1 MKINKFQI
9 PFINSE
15 FRYSQWYKCG
25 IKPLDFYLFTLI
37 ITALFSCT
45 KKEEKI
51 VVNTLFEKIPSTHS
65 KIDFSNNIY
74 EDEYM
79 NAFIYEYFYN
89 GAGIAVGDI
98 NNDGLDDI
106 YFTSNLE
113 TNRLYLNKGELKFQ
127 DITKPSQT
135 DGGEGWTTGT
145 NMVDINNDGLLDI
158 YVCKSGPFQKSKIL
172 ENELYINKGLDE
184 KGIPVFEEEAAK
196 YGLNDL
202 SYSIQSVFFDFDRDG
217 DLDMYLM
224 NHNPQTL
231 KEGILENEES
241 SKFSEIGDKF
251 YINENGKYLNK
262 TLEVGIFSN
271 QISYGLGVGVSDL
284 NLDGW
289 PDLYISNDYEE
300 HDYMYI
306 NQKNGTFKEV
316 VKKATKHIS
325 NFSMGNDIADFDNDG
340 YTDIMTL
347 DMVAE
352 DNYGIKTSM
361 ASMSVEK
368 FHDNVKA
375 GRHFQY
381 MYNTLQKHTS
391 YIDSTGTPF
400 YSEIGQIAGISNTDW
415 SWAPLFADFDNDG
428 NKDLFITN
436 GIKRD
441 FRNKDFFANMQA
453 FSKKNQDAFNNPEKL
468 KFLISKTPN
477 RPYKNYFYQNSGG
490 LKFKNT
496 SDIWLENNTKGYS
509 NGAVYTDL
517 DNDGDLDLVINN
529 VDEQATVLKNNSNL
543 LTNNNYLKLEF
554 KGLQNNTK
562 GIGTKA
568 ILYTNK
574 GQQVYENYTVRGYL
588 SSVSPKINI
597 GIPKNAQVDSLKI
610 IWPTGKT
617 ENIQIKDL
625 NKTYT
630 IQYDIASSN
639 LMEDSYLKN
648 RNSLFTQHNIS
659 TDFKH
664 IENIYNDYKH
674 QLLLPHKLSQFGPAI
689 AIGDV
694 NGDGTDDIYLGQ
706 STGEASQLFI
716 QNKQGNF
723 IKKQTF
729 TKDAIFEDVD
739 AKFLDIDKDGDLDL
753 YVASGGNEFKEN
765 ALNYTDRLYE
775 NKSGKFIKRED
786 LLPSNIHISSSKISV
801 NDFNDDGYPDL
812 FVGGRHTPHQ
822 YPSPTNSYIL
832 MNKKGVLVDV
842 TESHAPELKQ
852 IGLVTDATW
861 TDYDNDNDKDL
872 LIVGEWMGPTLFEN
886 KNGTFTK
893 IESTFLDSL
902 SGWYNSVESVD
913 LDNDGDDDYIIGNLG
928 ENYKYKA
935 NTEEPFEMY
944 YHDFDENGSKDIV
957 LGYYNFGKL
966 YPVRGKECSSQ
977 QVPKIKKIKPTYH
990 DFGSSTI
997 KDIYGDNDL
1006 KSALHLSSYNFKSG
1020 ILKNNGSGNFD
1031 FIPLP
1036 EMAQISS
1043 INDIL
1048 IKDIN
1053 NDAKK
1058 DIIMAGNLFTSEIET
1073 PRNDAG
1079 YGIVLLNNGD
1089 FNFSY
1094 MDTDKSGLFIPF
1106 DSKNINWIQIK
1117 NDTYLMSGN
1126 NNDNVSTF
1134 KLN

>member
-1 MKINKFQI
+1 MKKNKFQ
-9 PFINSE
+9 
-15 FRYSQWYKCG
+15 YSQFYKCDT
-25 IKPLDFYLFTLI
+25 KNLDFYLVVLITLAI
-37 ITALFSCT
+37 FSCT
-45 KKEEKI
+45 KKEAEI
-51 VVNTLFEKIPSTHS
+51 SVNTLFEKIPSTHS

-74 EDEYM
+74 EDEFM
-79 NAFIYEYFYN
+79 NAFVYEYFYN
-89 GAGIAVGDI
+89 GAGVAVGDI

-113 TNRLYLNKGELKFQ
+113 ENQLYLNKGNLKFQ
-127 DITKPSQT
+127 NITKISKTQ
-135 DGGEGWTTGT
+135 GGEGWTTGT
-145 NMVDINNDGLLDI
+145 NMIDINNDGLLDI

-172 ENELYINKGLDE
+172 ENELYINKGLD
-184 KGIPVFEEEAAK
+184 KSGIPVFEEEAAK
-196 YGLNDL
+196 YGLNDS
-202 SYSIQSVFFDFDRDG
+202 SYSIQSVFFDFDKDG

-231 KEGILENEES
+231 KEEILEEGRL
-241 SKFSEIGDKF
+241 KFSESGDKF
-251 YINENGKYLNK
+251 YINEHGKYINK
-262 TLEVGIFSN
+262 TLEVGIYSN
-271 QISYGLGVGVSDL
+271 AISYGLGIGVSDL

-289 PDLYISNDYEE
+289 PDLYVSNDYEE

-316 VKKATKHIS
+316 VKMATKHIS

-340 YTDIMTL
+340 YTDIITL

-368 FHDNVKA
+368 FNKNVKA

-381 MYNTLQKHTS
+381 MYNTLQRHTT
-391 YIDSTGTPF
+391 YIDSTSIPF

-453 FSKKNQDAFNNPEKL
+453 FAKKNQDAFSDPQKL
-468 KFLISKTPN
+468 NFLISKTPN
-477 RPYKNYFYQNSGG
+477 RPYKNYFYKNSGG
-490 LKFKNT
+490 LKFENT

-509 NGAVYTDL
+509 NGAAYTDL
-517 DNDGDLDLVINN
+517 DNDGDLDLIINN
-529 VDEQATVLKNNSNL
+529 VDEKATILKNNSNL
-543 LTNNNYLKLEF
+543 LTDNNYLKLEF
-554 KGLQNNTK
+554 RGLQNNTK
-562 GIGTKA
+562 GIGAKA
-568 ILYTNK
+568 ILYTDK

-597 GIPKNAQVDSLKI
+597 GILKDTQVDSLKI

-617 ENIQIKDL
+617 QNIQINDL

-639 LMEDSYLKN
+639 LTEDSSINNKN
-648 RNSLFTQHNIS
+648 TLFTRHNLS

-716 QNKQGNF
+716 QNKQGDF
-723 IKKQTF
+723 IKKQVF

-739 AKFLDIDKDGDLDL
+739 AEFLDIDNDGDLDL

-765 ALNYTDRLYE
+765 SPNYTDRLYE
-775 NKSGKFIKRED
+775 NKSGKFIKRKD
-786 LLPSNIHISSSKISV
+786 LIPSGIHISSSKICID
-801 NDFNDDGYPDL
+801 DFNNDGFPDV
-812 FVGGRHTPHQ
+812 FVGGRHTPRQ

-832 MNKKGVLVDV
+832 INKNGVLIDI
-842 TESHAPELKQ
+842 TESHAHELKQ

-872 LIVGEWMGPTLFEN
+872 LIVGEWMAPTLFEN

-893 IESTFLDSL
+893 VASAFLDSI
-902 SGWYNSVESVD
+902 SGWYNSIESVD
-913 LDNDGDDDYIIGNLG
+913 LDDDGDDDYIIGNLG

-935 NTEEPFEMY
+935 NREEPFEMY
-944 YHDFDENGSKDIV
+944 YHDFDDNGKKDIV

-977 QVPKIKKIKPTYH
+977 QVPEIKKIKPTYH
-990 DFGSSTI
+990 DFGSSTV
-997 KDIYGDNDL
+997 KDIYGGANL
-1006 KSALHLSSYNFKSG
+1006 ESALHLSSYNFKNG
-1020 ILKNNGSGNFD
+1020 ILKNNSHGHFE

-1036 EMAQISS
+1036 EIAQISS

-1048 IKDIN
+1048 ITDVN
-1053 NDAKK
+1053 GDSKK
-1058 DIIMAGNLFTSEIET
+1058 DIIIAGNLFTSEIET

-1079 YGIVLLNNGD
+1079 YGMVLLNEGD
-1089 FNFSY
+1089 LNFSY
-1094 MDTDKSGLFIPF
+1094 LKASESGLFIPY
-1106 DSKNINWIQIK
+1106 DVKNLHWIQVK
-1117 NDTYLMSGN
+1117 NNTFLISGN
-1126 NNDNVSTF
+1126 NNDNIATF
-1134 KLN
+1134 RLNQ